1 MLSTLALALL
11 VAAPKLPS
19 PAFVTIGDAE
29 LKGYQAVWALSDVH
43 GSMSALTGLL
53 SNAKLAAASGG
64 SLKWNV
70 AASKQL
76 VIAVGDYM
84 NGGPDSVA
92 VVLAL
97 RDLQGQAKA
106 AGSKLLVLLGN
117 QEAELLS
124 DPEKETTPEVLKS
137 ARPFASQ
144 LGLGDK
150 VKPKELAKSAFGD
163 YLRTLPA
170 GAMVGRTLFIH
181 SGDLDEKGPYKA
193 AEKFAARDQDAYA
206 SLLGDGSLIG
216 SHNWWK
222 KADRFAKVKDRWAK
236 VGVSALVIGH
246 DPDALG
252 AMGQAAQS
260 RDGWLIKLDAGIKD
274 GLSKGRIVRCPP
286 AAISTGALLD
296 GGKPVC
302 TQLADKGSP
311 APLPLK

>member
-1 MLSTLALALL
+1 MLATLSLALL
-11 VAAPKLPS
+11 IAAPKLPS

-53 SNAKLAAASGG
+53 SNAKLAVSSGG
-64 SLKWNV
+64 ALKWNG
-70 AASKQL
+70 ASKQL

-97 RDLQGQAKA
+97 RDLQTQAKA
-106 AGSKLLVLLGN
+106 AGSKLVVLLGN

-137 ARPFASQ
+137 AKPFASQ

-163 YLRTLPA
+163 YLRTLPV
-170 GAMVGRTLFIH
+170 GALVGRVMFIH

-193 AEKFAARDQDAYA
+193 AEKFAARDHDAYA

-222 KADRFAKVKDRWAK
+222 KADRLAKVKDRWAK
-236 VGVSALVIGH
+236 VSVSALVIGH

-252 AMGQAAQS
+252 ALGLAAQS

-286 AAISTGALLD
+286 AAISSGALLE
-296 GGKPVC
+296 GGHSAC

-311 APLPLK
+311 ALLPLK